1 MSVSPTEVR
10 RGGDR
15 RDWFPRGRGSEDGFR
30 RLKVRYPVDR
40 KGILRYFD
48 VRGEDLKA
56 AIEELLAE

>member
-1 MSVSPTEVR
+1 
-10 RGGDR
+10 
-15 RDWFPRGRGSEDGFR
+15 
-30 RLKVRYPVDR
+30 VDR